1 MIVGFPMNSD
11 DDEYAVLREL
21 LESGALSSKDFS
33 EETLKLVYGGQT
45 DATSRQTVDKS
56 PAPPSTP
63 TPPKVEQPK
72 VTYSQIEVKKTS
84 SQAEPPAV
92 DSSTRRTNEKSQ
104 PPDDNQT
111 NKKFRGLSYHELSNY
126 FHRQQLQDVIL
137 LKDLVEI
144 GLVPESELESIK
156 SAIIRD
162 RRPYSQPFKRE
173 PEERRQGVDISAA
186 LTGIAIIQWFSVILG
201 ILGAI
206 AGLVIAAKKV
216 DDPLC
221 INFTDYGDPSCIENF
236 KYPDVAQGLALSFN
250 AVFFAIVFFTLGA
263 YMKARLQQGNLRN

>member
-1 MIVGFPMNSD
+1 MMMGFSMNND
-11 DDEYAVLREL
+11 DDQYAVLREL
-21 LESGALSSKDFS
+21 LESGALSRKDFS

-45 DATSRQTVDKS
+45 NAPSTQTVDKS

-72 VTYSQIEVKKTS
+72 VTYSQIEVKKTP
-84 SQAEPPAV
+84 SQAESRPVDAPP
-92 DSSTRRTNEKSQ
+92 RRTNEKSQ
-104 PPDDNQT
+104 QPEDNQT
-111 NKKFRGLSYHELSNY
+111 SKKFRGLSYHELSNY

-206 AGLVIAAKKV
+206 AGLVIAANKV
-216 DDPLC
+216 DDPIC
-221 INFTDYGDPSCIENF
+221 FNFTDYGDPSCIENF

>member
-1 MIVGFPMNSD
+1 MIVGFSMNSD

-21 LESGALSSKDFS
+21 LESGALSRKDFS
-33 EETLKLVYGGQT
+33 EETLKLVYGGQ
-45 DATSRQTVDKS
+45 ANVPSFQAVDKN
-56 PAPPSTP
+56 PATP
-63 TPPKVEQPK
+63 AAQTPPKVEEAR
-72 VTYSQIEVKKTS
+72 VSDSQIGAKRTS
-84 SQAEPPAV
+84 SEAELRLVDAPP
-92 DSSTRRTNEKSQ
+92 RRTNEKSQ

-111 NKKFRGLSYHELSNY
+111 NKKLRGLSYHELSNY

-201 ILGAI
+201 ILGTI

-221 INFTDYGDPSCIENF
+221 INFTDYGDPSCRENF